1 MNKSKYLIGDVAN
14 LMGISRDTLRHY
26 EKRGLLTARKAANGY
41 RYYTEADISRFIS
54 ILYQRKMDIRL
65 DDIATLWDEHGSV
78 DSPEHLCDI
87 IRQRLNEEEEAIR
100 NHKRT
105 IARLR
110 MSQKDCENIQKYTGK
125 VMQCT
130 MPPSYII
137 DPAVDFHD
145 GIEQWFQY
153 TREHAGLDNMYLFDE
168 YQIHAEAE
176 SASLTLDYQNS
187 QLLLHEDMAEYTD
200 YPITADIPVTNSKIR
215 YLSTFCA
222 SQDRVPSLSTVQFL
236 MTYARQNHLP
246 VCPRLFSTFVLQGIR
261 DQKQCYYL
269 QLFLPLSSL
278 TNLHLI

>member
-1 MNKSKYLIGDVAN
+1 
-14 LMGISRDTLRHY
+14 
-26 EKRGLLTARKAANGY
+26 
-41 RYYTEADISRFIS
+41 
-54 ILYQRKMDIRL
+54 MDIGL

-78 DSPEHLCDI
+78 DSPKHLCDI

-153 TREHAGLDNMYLFDE
+153 TREHAG
-168 YQIHAEAE
+168 
-176 SASLTLDYQNS
+176 
-187 QLLLHEDMAEYTD
+187 
-200 YPITADIPVTNSKIR
+200 P
-215 YLSTFCA
+215 
-222 SQDRVPSLSTVQFL
+222 
-236 MTYARQNHLP
+236 
-246 VCPRLFSTFVLQGIR
+246 G
-261 DQKQCYYL
+261 
-269 QLFLPLSSL
+269 
-278 TNLHLI
+278 

>member
-1 MNKSKYLIGDVAN
+1 
-14 LMGISRDTLRHY
+14 
-26 EKRGLLTARKAANGY
+26 
-41 RYYTEADISRFIS
+41 
-54 ILYQRKMDIRL
+54 
-65 DDIATLWDEHGSV
+65 
-78 DSPEHLCDI
+78 
-87 IRQRLNEEEEAIR
+87 
-100 NHKRT
+100 
-105 IARLR
+105 
-110 MSQKDCENIQKYTGK
+110 
-125 VMQCT
+125 MQGT

-168 YQIHAEAE
+168 YQIHAETK

-200 YPITADIPVTNSKIR
+200 YPITADIPITDSKTR

-246 VCPRLFSTFVLQGIR
+246 VCPRLFSTFLMQGIR

>member
-54 ILYQRKMDIRL
+54 ILYQRKMDIGL

-78 DSPEHLCDI
+78 DSPKHLCDI

-168 YQIHAEAE
+168 YQIHAETE

-200 YPITADIPVTNSKIR
+200 YPIEPMK
-215 YLSTFCA
+215 
-222 SQDRVPSLSTVQFL
+222 
-236 MTYARQNHLP
+236 
-246 VCPRLFSTFVLQGIR
+246 
-261 DQKQCYYL
+261 
-269 QLFLPLSSL
+269 LFL
-278 TNLHLI
+278 

>member
-14 LMGISRDTLRHY
+14 LMGMSRDTLRHY

-54 ILYQRKMDIRL
+54 ILYQRKMDIGL

-78 DSPEHLCDI
+78 DSPKRLSDI

-168 YQIHAEAE
+168 YQIHAETE

-246 VCPRLFSTFVLQGIR
+246 VCQRLFSTFVLQGIS

-269 QLFLPLSSL
+269 Q
-278 TNLHLI
+278 

>member
-1 MNKSKYLIGDVAN
+1 MMELS
-14 LMGISRDTLRHY
+14 
-26 EKRGLLTARKAANGY
+26 NG
-41 RYYTEADISRFIS
+41 FS
-54 ILYQRKMDIRL
+54 IP
-65 DDIATLWDEHGSV
+65 G
-78 DSPEHLCDI
+78 
-87 IRQRLNEEEEAIR
+87 N
-100 NHKRT
+100 
-105 IARLR
+105 
-110 MSQKDCENIQKYTGK
+110 
-125 VMQCT
+125 MQ
-130 MPPSYII
+130 
-137 DPAVDFHD
+137 
-145 GIEQWFQY
+145 
-153 TREHAGLDNMYLFDE
+153 GLDNMYLFDE
-168 YQIHAEAE
+168 YQIHAEME

>member
-1 MNKSKYLIGDVAN
+1 
-14 LMGISRDTLRHY
+14 MGISRDTLRHY

-65 DDIATLWDEHGSV
+65 DDIATLWDEHSSV
-78 DSPEHLCDI
+78 DSPKRLSDI

-168 YQIHAEAE
+168 YQIHAETE

-200 YPITADIPVTNSKIR
+200 YPITADIPVTDSKIR

-246 VCPRLFSTFVLQGIR
+246 VCPRLFSTFLMQGIR

>member
-1 MNKSKYLIGDVAN
+1 
-14 LMGISRDTLRHY
+14 
-26 EKRGLLTARKAANGY
+26 
-41 RYYTEADISRFIS
+41 
-54 ILYQRKMDIRL
+54 
-65 DDIATLWDEHGSV
+65 
-78 DSPEHLCDI
+78 
-87 IRQRLNEEEEAIR
+87 
-100 NHKRT
+100 
-105 IARLR
+105 
-110 MSQKDCENIQKYTGK
+110 
-125 VMQCT
+125 

-168 YQIHAEAE
+168 YQIHAETE

-246 VCPRLFSTFVLQGIR
+246 VCQRLFSTFVLQGIR

-269 QLFLPLSSL
+269 QLFLPLSS
-278 TNLHLI
+278 H

>member
-14 LMGISRDTLRHY
+14 LIGMSRDTLRHY

-78 DSPEHLCDI
+78 DSPKHLCDI

-168 YQIHAEAE
+168 YQIHAEME

-187 QLLLHEDMAEYTD
+187 QLLLHEDMAEYTN
-200 YPITADIPVTNSKIR
+200 YPITADIPVTDSKIR
-215 YLSTFCA
+215 YLSA
-222 SQDRVPSLSTVQFL
+222 L
-236 MTYARQNHLP
+236 
-246 VCPRLFSTFVLQGIR
+246 
-261 DQKQCYYL
+261 KKKK
-269 QLFLPLSSL
+269 
-278 TNLHLI
+278 